1 MEKLLEILE
10 ELQPDVDFEKC
21 ENLVD
26 GRYLD
31 SLTILSL
38 ISEIED
44 AFDVPRNAA
53 RVICQRG
60 IYQRDRKLSQNL
72 NPRFVSAVVK
82 GIGYDSSYV
91 VAVKSSRRGAL

>member
-1 MEKLLEILE
+1 MEKLIEILE
-10 ELQPDVDFEKC
+10 SLQPEVDYETC

-44 AFDVPRNAA
+44 EFDVEIPTVEIIPNNFNSAKK
-53 RVICQRG
+53 IWEL
-60 IYQRDRKLSQNL
+60 IEKL
-72 NPRFVSAVVK
+72 REE
-82 GIGYDSSYV
+82 
-91 VAVKSSRRGAL
+91 

>member
-1 MEKLLEILE
+1 MEKLIEILE
-10 ELQPDVDFEKC
+10 NLQPEVDYETC

-44 AFDVPRNAA
+44 EFDVEIPTVEIIPANFNSAKK
-53 RVICQRG
+53 IWEL
-60 IYQRDRKLSQNL
+60 IEKL
-72 NPRFVSAVVK
+72 K
-82 GIGYDSSYV
+82 ED
-91 VAVKSSRRGAL
+91 

>member
-1 MEKLLEILE
+1 MEKLIEILE
-10 ELQPDVDFEKC
+10 ELQPEVDYETC

-44 AFDVPRNAA
+44 EFDV
-53 RVICQRG
+53 VIPTVEIIPANFNSAKKIWELIQ
-60 IYQRDRKLSQNL
+60 KLQQE
-72 NPRFVSAVVK
+72 
-82 GIGYDSSYV
+82 D
-91 VAVKSSRRGAL
+91 